1 MRDKTRKPG
10 KTPIAADIATG
21 GDPHAW
27 SAGVF
32 DAYFPGARCCSKSY
46 VHRQRRDRCSRTSA
60 STDNTCSSTQKRQLV
75 IAKVSSHGLP
85 LDAALI
91 ASTFGIL
98 SKLRPTLA
106 G

>member
-46 VHRQRRDRCSRTSA
+46 VH
-60 STDNTCSSTQKRQLV
+60 
-75 IAKVSSHGLP
+75 
-85 LDAALI
+85 
-91 ASTFGIL
+91 
-98 SKLRPTLA
+98 
-106 G
+106 